1 MDDMNF
7 ELESD
12 MKAAKMLGKCAKYS
26 QLCNA
31 VMVPIRGDKQICTEL
46 FTLKNAATRD
56 AVVQMLGKKHGCSIV
71 WIAGNDAFSWFF
83 MFSAR
88 DSNGVGYK
96 TYEEALR
103 HAVMGVKDE

>member
-12 MKAAKMLGKCAKYS
+12 MKAAKMLGHQVYTANNVTALIQC
-26 QLCNA
+26 
-31 VMVPIRGDKQICTEL
+31 GDDGEKTFSLSCP
-46 FTLKNAATRD
+46 ATRD

-96 TYEEALR
+96 IYEEALR
-103 HAVMGVKDE
+103 HAVMGVKDG

>member
-1 MDDMNF
+1 
-7 ELESD
+7 
-12 MKAAKMLGKCAKYS
+12 
-26 QLCNA
+26 
-31 VMVPIRGDKQICTEL
+31 MV
-46 FTLKNAATRD
+46 
-56 AVVQMLGKKHGCSIV
+56 
-71 WIAGNDAFSWFF
+71 F